1 VVFRAG
7 TLIAIL
13 IGSGIAATGADKTVL
28 VGVYTRSQATRGQNI
43 YESKCASCHRADLGG
58 FSGPP
63 LKGDLF
69 MNRWREFKLRVL
81 YDLVKSTMPAD
92 NPGSLS
98 EAAYLDIQA
107 YLLQANEIPPGT
119 KELKPDVVGNVLLV
133 EKDGPKPL
141 PTSAQVEVVGC
152 LTLDSGNG
160 WFLTQAAEPVRT
172 LDPYNISTEEA
183 KEARAKPLGH
193 QLFRLANIN
202 EIPKFDPD
210 SWPGNRVDAKGI
222 LVRQP
227 HNERI
232 NVNALEVIGGAGA
245 SACQ

>member
-1 VVFRAG
+1 MRRTLATLAGSVV
-7 TLIAIL
+7 AIL
-13 IGSGIAATGADKTVL
+13 NAADKTVL
-28 VGVYTRSQATRGQNI
+28 DGVYTLAQARRGQAA

-69 MNRWREFKLRVL
+69 MDRWREFKLQVL

-98 EAAYLDIQA
+98 EAVYLEIQA
-107 YLLQANEIPPGT
+107 YLLQANGISPGT
-119 KELKPDVVGNVLLV
+119 KELKPDAVAGTLLV
-133 EKDGPKPL
+133 GKDGPKPL

-172 LDPYNISTEEA
+172 LDVYEISAAEA
-183 KEARAKPLGH
+183 KEARAKPLGD
-193 QLFRLANIN
+193 QLFRLANITD
-202 EIPKFDPD
+202 IPKFDPD
-210 SWPGNRVDAKGI
+210 AWPGNKVDAKGI

-227 HNERI
+227 KNERI
-232 NVNALEVIGGAGA
+232 NLSALEVVSPG
-245 SACQ
+245 CEK